1 MGPLVMH
8 IYIYTWS
15 SKLRQ
20 PLPLVRAEAPGSKV
34 YSGQAHSLI
43 RSGHDPGRVGG
54 VNVRC
59 TDHLQS
65 DLVWNIVFKE
75 FTRNL

>member
-1 MGPLVMH
+1 MH
-8 IYIYTWS
+8 IYIYTYS
-15 SKLRQ
+15 SKPRQ
-20 PLPLVRAEAPGSKV
+20 PLPLLRADAPRSKA

-43 RSGHDPGRVGG
+43 RSGHDPGRVVV

-59 TDHLQS
+59 TDLHLQS
-65 DLVWNIVFKE
+65 DMGWNIVFKE